1 MRSVFVPLLFLA
13 ICAPLYAAKSMGVQ
27 HETATVV
34 SVEVHDTPTN
44 YVGDNPAD
52 APLQVQAYSYDI
64 TLRTGCASYI
74 AQYDT
79 PIDYLPSAF
88 VAGGTVDIIAKR
100 HTILANLPTGEEA
113 LLIIHHRRR
122 LLDGGCSSS

>member
-1 MRSVFVPLLFLA
+1 MPSKVVVLLFLA
-13 ICAPLYAAKSMGVQ
+13 LSMPLYAAKSAPVLHQ
-27 HETATVV
+27 TATVV
-34 SVEVHDTPTN
+34 NIAVHDTRTN

-52 APLQVQAYSYDI
+52 APLEVQSYSYNI

-88 VAGGTVDIIAKR
+88 VAGGTVDIVAKR
-100 HTILANLPTGEEA
+100 HTILANLPTGEQA
-113 LLIIHHRRR
+113 LLIIHHRSR
-122 LLDGGCSSS
+122 LSEVGCSSD

>member
-1 MRSVFVPLLFLA
+1 
-13 ICAPLYAAKSMGVQ
+13 LYAARSTAIRN
-27 HETATVV
+27 ETATVV
-34 SVEVHDTPTN
+34 SVATHETPTN
-44 YVGDNPAD
+44 YVGDSPTD
-52 APLQVQAYSYDI
+52 APLQVQSYSYDI

-74 AQYDT
+74 TEYDT

-88 VAGGTVDIIAKR
+88 VAGGTLDIVAKR

-122 LLDGGCSSS
+122 FVDSGCSNN